1 MSARPP
7 QLDLRLDPGAEL
19 GPGALKACC
28 ADLYAHPAVRWLLG
42 GELHPG
48 GEATTRRALGLIGA
62 GPGDRLLDVAAGT
75 GASVLLA
82 AREFGCVVAGV
93 DYAADAVRDAQQA
106 ADAAGLCDCVGFV
119 AGDAEALPFAD
130 AEFDAVLC
138 ECSLC
143 TFPDQVQAMAE
154 IRRVLRPGGRL
165 ALCDVTADRGSLP
178 EDLHSVLAKL
188 ACVGEA
194 QSLAGYRE
202 LLAGAGLRV
211 TAVESRR
218 EDASALADRVLDRLR
233 GARVLGLDGFIDPP
247 VSTGEAIQLVRVA
260 RRAIRDGA
268 LGYAI
273 IAAAA

>member
-1 MSARPP
+1 VSTVAKER
-7 QLDLRLDPGAEL
+7 
-19 GPGALKACC
+19 KVAC
-28 ADLYAHPAVRWLLG
+28 AAIYAHPAVRWLLG

-48 GEATTRRALGLIGA
+48 GEATTHRALGLIGV

-75 GASVLLA
+75 GASALLA

-93 DYAADAVRDAQQA
+93 DYAADAVRDAQLA
-106 ADAAGLCDCVGFV
+106 ADAAGLCARVGFV

-165 ALCDVTADRGSLP
+165 AVCDVTADRGLLP
-178 EDLHSVLAKL
+178 EDLDGVLATL

-194 QSLAGYRE
+194 QSVAGYRE

-211 TAVESRR
+211 TAVESRT

-233 GARVLGLDGFIDPP
+233 GARVLGLDGFVDPP
-247 VSTGEAIQLVRVA
+247 VSVGEAIQLVRVA
-260 RRAIRDGA
+260 QRAIQDGA